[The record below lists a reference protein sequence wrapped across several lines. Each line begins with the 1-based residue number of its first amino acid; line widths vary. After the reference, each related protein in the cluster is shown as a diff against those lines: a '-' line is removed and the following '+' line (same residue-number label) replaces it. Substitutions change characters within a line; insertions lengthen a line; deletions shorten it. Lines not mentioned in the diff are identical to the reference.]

1 MNWGERWHAH
11 TARSMEH
18 AMFVPLYRTR
28 ARRRLL
34 VATGATGL
42 LVIWADAIVSWY
54 IAPSDTAVTVNFVLL
69 AVALVC
75 YLPSVTTLNAATRGL
90 ASLPERRLDERQ
102 VAERLR
108 AYTVAN
114 TLMRL
119 ILTLILAL
127 VLASMWG
134 DGPAARVPGAA
145 IALGLIAM
153 WLTHLVLPLLVAGW
167 RLPDPPPDDDHD
179 DHQDDDQA
187 GDQAGA
193 A

>member
-1 MNWGERWHAH
+1 
-11 TARSMEH
+11 
-18 AMFVPLYRTR
+18 MFVPLYRTR

-69 AVALVC
+69 AVSLVC

-119 ILTLILAL
+119 ILTLVLAL

-167 RLPDPPPDDDHD
+167 RLPDPPPDDDD
-179 DHQDDDQA
+179 RDDDQA
-187 GDQAGA
+187 GA